1 MEAIPVKQYAVGMY
15 GGKFMPFH
23 KGHFYCIEKALM
35 QCEKVYVIL
44 FYGGADEEKILAQEK
59 NDYLTVENRIKQ
71 IQFAMKEYFSQ
82 ENVEFKLIDVSLC
95 RDKNGEEDWDAETP
109 LVLNAIG
116 KMDAVYSSEPSY
128 EAYFQRAYPWAK
140 HILVDPP
147 REVYPIS
154 GTKIRSMKDINEQK
168 KWMV

>member
-1 MEAIPVKQYAVGMY
+1 MVPLKPFQIGMY

-23 KGHFYCIEKALM
+23 KGHFYCIEKAVL

-44 FYGGADEEKILAQEK
+44 FYGGVDEENILAHEK
-59 NDYLTVENRIKQ
+59 KDYLSVNERMKHIQNAIEKHFPHGEVEL
-71 IQFAMKEYFSQ
+71 
-82 ENVEFKLIDVSLC
+82 KLVDVSKC
-95 RDKNGEEDWDAETP
+95 RDDKGEEDWDAETP

-147 REVYPIS
+147 RVVYPIS
-154 GTKIRSMKDINEQK
+154 GTKIRNMKDAEERN
-168 KWMV
+168 KWIV

>member
-1 MEAIPVKQYAVGMY
+1 MKQFLVGMY

-23 KGHFYCIEKALM
+23 KGHFYCIEKATM

-44 FYGGADEEKILAQEK
+44 FYGGADEEKILAREK
-59 NDYLTVENRIKQ
+59 RDYLSVEVRKRHIENA
-71 IQFAMKEYFSQ
+71 IQKNFPKG
-82 ENVEFKLIDVSLC
+82 NVELKLIDVSSC
-95 RDKNGEEDWDAETP
+95 RDIEGEEDWDAETP

-128 EAYFQRAYPWAK
+128 ENYFKRAYPWAT

-154 GTKIRSMKDINEQK
+154 GTKIRNMNTKEEQE